1 MKLSRFIESR
11 KVRMD
16 PPEYVADNPNM
27 AADDGW
33 KRSATHWKCTIRRG
47 NKQLTTYF
55 SQGSAHTK
63 EPTLA
68 DILDCL
74 ASDAAGIDNA
84 RDFEDWCAELGYDPD
99 SRKAEKTFK
108 VCEKQAES
116 LKRLFGEDF
125 KTLLYETG
133 RE

>member
-1 MKLSRFIESR
+1 
-11 KVRMD
+11 MD